1 MTSPPSPA
9 GFNHLFANQ
18 IGLARTALR
27 SRRLRVPRGRTEHG
41 ERAHGRGGTADY
53 AKQGGRTEGGGGC
66 EKKKRLGAGLEWEIP
81 NADAVLLGNP
91 TWTTSV
97 HARLPPP
104 YASANVSTAT
114 LAAPASA
121 PAASRSTFGR
131 WGASASSSS
140 ANLAPSPAQEEAERH
155 EKVRS
160 AEGAVEEMIAVGTAF
175 SFGLFNL
182 VFSLVL
188 TKVQSLVGLLDF
200 KHDRALALRALALR
214 VSSFV
219 FIFFSSGFRFDSSRV
234 QSQSIWAFLF
244 LSQGD
249 LHRLP
254 AIVARWTW
262 WLVPFFNCIFV
273 RGVSA
278 LAFGLIPCDVFAS
291 RGSCFL
297 VAEPTGRATS
307 VPRAQRC
314 HRRASADVDVDGTG
328 AGGRDVHGVFAGV
341 ALLLSSYQADEART
355 ILGRTRAL
363 WMIEARYPT
372 GSVVDFESGA
382 CRIACGRA
390 VFVEGQ

>member
-27 SRRLRVPRGRTEHG
+27 SRRLRVPRGHARHG
-41 ERAHGRGGTADY
+41 ERAPGRVGTADY

-66 EKKKRLGAGLEWEIP
+66 EKKIRLGAGLEWEIP
-81 NADAVLLGNP
+81 NADAVVLLGNP

-97 HARLPPP
+97 HVRPQRRALNVHQALSHRLSPRPRAPFRFRYWCVPVAHPAYEHLRVGALRHWPLHLRFIRLVFPPP

-140 ANLAPSPAQEEAERH
+140 ASLAPSPAQEEAERH

-254 AIVARWTW
+254 AIVARYR
-262 WLVPFFNCIFV
+262 LF
-273 RGVSA
+273 
-278 LAFGLIPCDVFAS
+278 
-291 RGSCFL
+291 CFPGNP
-297 VAEPTGRATS
+297 EN
-307 VPRAQRC
+307 
-314 HRRASADVDVDGTG
+314 
-328 AGGRDVHGVFAGV
+328 
-341 ALLLSSYQADEART
+341 
-355 ILGRTRAL
+355 
-363 WMIEARYPT
+363 
-372 GSVVDFESGA
+372 A
-382 CRIACGRA
+382 CW
-390 VFVEGQ
+390 